1 MRACVKGVG
10 IPYVVFVICFG
21 KGIGFSLTWNRN
33 RFSSVN
39 ADKHLYVRE
48 QKCGWN
54 IILFFLSL
62 FFSCFLSCFN
72 PFPISAFTFNDN
84 MISSVYA
91 NVVSNS
97 RGK

>member
-1 MRACVKGVG
+1 MWSLLSAFCSARVVKGVG

-48 QKCGWN
+48 
-54 IILFFLSL
+54 
-62 FFSCFLSCFN
+62 
-72 PFPISAFTFNDN
+72 
-84 MISSVYA
+84 
-91 NVVSNS
+91 
-97 RGK
+97 